1 MIQPFLYK
9 LSNYTKN
16 NIPPDLIKA
25 AELISQDKLKK
36 AEPILRN
43 YLNND
48 PLDVNAMKLL
58 ADIGIKF
65 RAYKDAGYLLIR
77 ALDLAPDYDEAR
89 LSYANLLYKRQLP
102 FEALKEIDF
111 LLDKD
116 KNNAQY
122 LTLKAVNLA
131 LANQHD
137 NALEIFEI
145 IINDKK
151 IENNQLHLSYG
162 HTLRAVGR
170 IEEAI
175 VSYKKAIS
183 TKTGYGEAYWSLANL
198 KTYKFTNKDI
208 NELKVLLNNK
218 DCKIDDYYH
227 LLFALGKAEED
238 RKNFESAMA
247 AYSKGNTIKSKQV
260 PWDSIKFTNE
270 CDELIDFFTKEQFQA
285 LAGVGNKNTDPI
297 FVVGLPRSGSTL
309 VEQILSSHSLVE
321 GTTEL
326 QNIIALSRKIAN
338 KKNSNS
344 KSEYPSSLKSI
355 EKAEFKEM
363 GGAYLKNTLD
373 QRVTDKPY
381 FIDKMP
387 NNFIHIGLIHLIL
400 PNAKIIDA
408 RRNPMD
414 CSFSCYKQL
423 FGSGQGFTYS
433 QNRIGNYYLDYL
445 KIMDHWDK
453 VLPGKVHRVIYEN
466 MVEDTENEIR
476 NLLKFCELDFEED
489 CLNFYKTKRT
499 VRTPSSEQV
508 RQPIYNKGIGQ
519 WRNFD
524 NWLDTLKK
532 TLSMENN

>member
-1 MIQPFLYK
+1 MK
-9 LSNYTKN
+9 KYTKD
-16 NIPPDLIKA
+16 NIPIELIEA
-25 AELISQDKLKK
+25 AELIAEDKLKK
-36 AEPILRN
+36 AEPILRD
-43 YLNND
+43 YLKDD

-65 RAYKDAGYLLIR
+65 RAYKDAGYLLVR
-77 ALDLAPDYDEAR
+77 ALDLSPEYDQAR

-102 FEALKEIDF
+102 FEALEQISI
-111 LLDKD
+111 LLEKDKD
-116 KNNAQY
+116 NIQY

-145 IINDKK
+145 IIKDK
-151 IENNQLHLSYG
+151 EVVNNQLHLSYG

-170 IEEAI
+170 LDEAI
-175 VSYKKAIS
+175 ESYKNAIS
-183 TKTGYGEAYWSLANL
+183 TKVGYGEAYWSLANL
-198 KTYKFTNKDI
+198 KTFDFTETDI
-208 NELKVLLNNK
+208 NEIKLLLNNK

-238 RKNFESAMA
+238 KNNFESSMA
-247 AYSKGNTIKSKQV
+247 AYVKGNTVRSKQV
-260 PWDSIKFTNE
+260 PWDSKGFSLE
-270 CDELIDFFTKEQFQA
+270 CDEIIEFFSDDVFEKLQ
-285 LAGVGNKNTDPI
+285 GVGDKNSDPI

-309 VEQILSSHSLVE
+309 IEQILSSHSLVE

-344 KSEYPSSLKSI
+344 KSEYPSALERMKKS
-355 EKAEFKEM
+355 EFKEM
-363 GGAYLKNTLD
+363 GSAYIKNTLD

-400 PNAKIIDA
+400 PNAKVIDA

-414 CSFSCYKQL
+414 CCFSCYKQL

-445 KIMDHWDK
+445 KIMEHWDK
-453 VLPGKVHRVIYEN
+453 VLPNKVHRVVYEN
-466 MVEDTENEIR
+466 MVENTEEEIKK
-476 NLLKFCELDFEED
+476 LLEYCQLDFEEN
-489 CLNFYKTKRT
+489 CLSFYKTKRT

-508 RQPIYNKGIGQ
+508 RQPIYKKGVGQ
-519 WRNFD
+519 WEYFST
-524 NWLDTLKK
+524 WLDPLKETLR
-532 TLSMENN
+532 ME

>member
-1 MIQPFLYK
+1 MKQ
-9 LSNYTKN
+9 YTKD
-16 NIPPDLIKA
+16 NIPTELIKA
-25 AELISQDKLKK
+25 AELIAEDKLKK
-36 AEPILRN
+36 AEPILRD
-43 YLNND
+43 YLKNN

-65 RAYKDAGYLLIR
+65 RAYKDAGYLLVR
-77 ALDLAPDYDEAR
+77 ALDLSPDYDQAR

-102 FEALKEIDF
+102 FEALEQISILLKKE
-111 LLDKD
+111 
-116 KNNAQY
+116 KNNIQY

-137 NALEIFEI
+137 DALEIFELI
-145 IINDKK
+145 IKDKK
-151 IENNQLHLSYG
+151 VVNNQLHLSYG

-170 IEEAI
+170 LDEAI
-175 VSYKKAIS
+175 ESYKNAIS
-183 TKTGYGEAYWSLANL
+183 TKVGYGEAYWSLANL
-198 KTYKFTNKDI
+198 KTFDFTENDI
-208 NELKVLLNNK
+208 NEIQLLLNNK

-238 RKNFESAMA
+238 KNNFESSMA
-247 AYSKGNTIKSKQV
+247 AYVKGNTVRSKQV
-260 PWDSIKFTNE
+260 PWDAKGFSLE
-270 CDELIDFFTKEQFQA
+270 CDEIIEFFNDNLIKKFQ
-285 LAGVGNKNTDPI
+285 GVGDKNSDPI

-309 VEQILSSHSLVE
+309 IEQILSSHSLVE

-338 KKNSNS
+338 KKSSNS
-344 KSEYPSSLKSI
+344 KSEYPTALKNMNNS
-355 EKAEFKEM
+355 EFKEM
-363 GGAYLKNTLD
+363 GAAYIRNTLD

-414 CSFSCYKQL
+414 CCFSCYKQL

-445 KIMDHWDK
+445 KIMEHWDK
-453 VLPGKVHRVIYEN
+453 VLPNKVHRVVYEN
-466 MVEDTENEIR
+466 MVENTEIEIKK
-476 NLLKFCELDFEED
+476 LLEYCQLDFEEN
-489 CLNFYKTKRT
+489 CLSFYKTKRT

-508 RQPIYNKGIGQ
+508 RQPIYKKGVGQ
-519 WRNFD
+519 WEYFNK
-524 NWLDTLKK
+524 WLDPLKETLK
-532 TLSMENN
+532 ME

>member
-1 MIQPFLYK
+1 MKTYSK
-9 LSNYTKN
+9 E
-16 NIPPDLIKA
+16 NIPDQLIEA
-25 AELISQDKLKK
+25 AKLISEDKLKK
-36 AEPILRN
+36 AEPILRD
-43 YLNND
+43 YLKDD
-48 PLDVNAMKLL
+48 PMDVNAMKLL

-65 RAYKDAGYLLIR
+65 RAYKDAGYLLTR
-77 ALDLAPDYDEAR
+77 ALDLSPDYDQAR

-102 FEALKEIDF
+102 FEALEQINILLKKEPSNI
-111 LLDKD
+111 
-116 KNNAQY
+116 QY

-137 NALEIFEI
+137 DALSIFEI
-145 IINDKK
+145 IIKDKK
-151 IENNQLHLSYG
+151 VKNNQLHLSYG

-170 IEEAI
+170 IDEAI
-175 VSYKKAIS
+175 QSYKNSIS

-198 KTYKFTNKDI
+198 KTFDFNQDDI
-208 NELKVLLNNK
+208 NEIKNLLNNK

-238 RKNFESAMA
+238 RQNFEGSMA
-247 AYSKGNTIKSKQV
+247 AYSKGNHVKSKQV
-260 PWDSIKFTNE
+260 PWNSKGFSDE
-270 CDELIDFFTKEQFQA
+270 CDELIKFFDESLIKKYKE
-285 LAGVGNKNTDPI
+285 VGDKNSDPI

-309 VEQILSSHSLVE
+309 IEQILSSHSLVE

-338 KKNSNS
+338 KKNANS
-344 KSEYPSSLKSI
+344 KSEYPSAILNMKTS
-355 EKAEFKEM
+355 EFKKM
-363 GGAYLKNTLD
+363 GAAYIKNTLD

-387 NNFIHIGLIHLIL
+387 NNFVHIGLIHLIL

-414 CSFSCYKQL
+414 CCFSCYKQL

-445 KIMDHWDK
+445 KIMNHWDK
-453 VLPGKVHRVIYEN
+453 VLPKKVHRVMYED
-466 MVEDTENEIR
+466 MVKNTEFEIKK
-476 NLLKFCELDFEED
+476 LLEYCELDFEES

-508 RQPIYNKGIGQ
+508 RQPIYKKGIGQ
-519 WRNFD
+519 WEYFD
-524 NWLDTLKK
+524 KWLDPLKES
-532 TLSMENN
+532 LRME

>member
-1 MIQPFLYK
+1 M
-9 LSNYTKN
+9 SNYTKN

-43 YLNND
+43 YLNDD

-58 ADIGIKF
+58 ADIGVKF
-65 RAYKDAGYLLIR
+65 RAYKDAGYLLTR

-102 FEALKEIDF
+102 FEALKEIDL

-116 KNNAQY
+116 KDNAQY

-198 KTYKFTNKDI
+198 KTYKFTNEDI

-238 RKNFESAMA
+238 RKNFEAAMA

-270 CDELIDFFTKEQFQA
+270 CNELIDFFTQEQLQT
-285 LAGVGNKNTDPI
+285 LDGVGNKNTDPI

-355 EKAEFKEM
+355 EKVEFKEM

-387 NNFIHIGLIHLIL
+387 NNFVHIGLIHLIL

>member
-1 MIQPFLYK
+1 MK
-9 LSNYTKN
+9 KYTKN
-16 NIPPDLIKA
+16 NIPIELIEA
-25 AELISQDKLKK
+25 AELIAEDKLKK
-36 AEPILRN
+36 AEPILRD
-43 YLNND
+43 YLKDD

-65 RAYKDAGYLLIR
+65 RAYKDAGYLLVR
-77 ALDLAPDYDEAR
+77 ALDLSPEYDQAR

-102 FEALKEIDF
+102 FEALEQISI
-111 LLDKD
+111 LLEKDKD
-116 KNNAQY
+116 NIQY

-145 IINDKK
+145 IIKDK
-151 IENNQLHLSYG
+151 EVVNNQLHLSYG

-170 IEEAI
+170 LDEAI
-175 VSYKKAIS
+175 ESYKNAIS
-183 TKTGYGEAYWSLANL
+183 TKVGYGEAYWSLANL
-198 KTYKFTNKDI
+198 KTFDFTETDI
-208 NELKVLLNNK
+208 NEIKLLLNNK

-238 RKNFESAMA
+238 KNNFESSMA
-247 AYSKGNTIKSKQV
+247 AYVKGNTVRSKQV
-260 PWDSIKFTNE
+260 PWDSKGFSLE
-270 CDELIDFFTKEQFQA
+270 CDEIIEFFSDDVFEKLQ
-285 LAGVGNKNTDPI
+285 GVGDKNSDPI

-309 VEQILSSHSLVE
+309 IEQILSSHSLVE

-344 KSEYPSSLKSI
+344 KSEYPSALERMKKS
-355 EKAEFKEM
+355 EFKEM
-363 GGAYLKNTLD
+363 GSAYIKNTLD

-400 PNAKIIDA
+400 PNAKVIDA

-414 CSFSCYKQL
+414 CCFSCYKQL

-445 KIMDHWDK
+445 KIMKHWDK
-453 VLPGKVHRVIYEN
+453 VLPNKVHRVVYEN
-466 MVEDTENEIR
+466 MVENTEEEIKK
-476 NLLKFCELDFEED
+476 LLEYCQLDFEEN
-489 CLNFYKTKRT
+489 CLSFYKTKRT

-508 RQPIYNKGIGQ
+508 RQPIYKKGVGQ
-519 WRNFD
+519 WEYFST
-524 NWLDTLKK
+524 WLDPLKETLR
-532 TLSMENN
+532 ME